1 MIRLNKYLAENT
13 SLSRRDADKA
23 VADGRVTVNGAVAEG
38 PWVQVDGTSIVTL
51 DGIKVGVEDFFYWAF
66 YKPVKILTAYGDG
79 QGKETLD
86 IFPKLAEKKPAYSGR
101 LDYDS
106 EGLII
111 FSNDGDFIRKLQKS
125 DEKIQKE
132 YIVSVTRRLHQ
143 PQIDEL
149 KRGITYEGIDYLP
162 CIVTEMD
169 ERRYRVI
176 LHEGKKRQIR
186 NMFRHFNIQVKRLK
200 RVRIG
205 RVNLD
210 GLKAGEIRVLSQKDL
225 EGML

>member
-38 PWVQVDGTSIVTL
+38 PWVQVDETSVVTL
-51 DGIKVGVEDFFYWAF
+51 DGGKVGVEDFFYWAF
-66 YKPVKILTAYGDG
+66 YKPVKVLTAYGDG

-143 PQIDEL
+143 AQVDEL
-149 KRGITYEGIDYLP
+149 KRGISYEGIDYLP

-210 GLKAGEIRVLSQKDL
+210 GLKAGEIRVLSRKDL

>member
-23 VADGRVTVNGAVAEG
+23 VADGRVTVNGTVAEG
-38 PWVQVDGTSIVTL
+38 PWVQVDETSAVTL
-51 DGIKVGVEDFFYWAF
+51 DGAKVGVEDFFYWAF
-66 YKPVKILTAYGDG
+66 YKPVKIVTAYGDG

-143 PQIDEL
+143 TQIDEL

>member
-23 VADGRVTVNGAVAEG
+23 VADGRVTVNGEVAEG
-38 PWVQVDGTSIVTL
+38 PWVQVDETSEVTL
-51 DGIKVGVEDFFYWAF
+51 DGAKVGVEDYFYWAF
-66 YKPVKILTAYGDG
+66 YKPVKIVTAYGDG

-86 IFPKLAEKKPAYSGR
+86 VFPKLAEKKPAYSGR

-143 PQIDEL
+143 AQIDEL

-162 CIVTEMD
+162 CIVTETE

-176 LHEGKKRQIR
+176 LYEGKKRQIR

-210 GLKAGEIRVLSQKDL
+210 GMKAGEMRVLSRKDL